1 MDFFHPAFLVFF
13 VTFRIGLE
21 KRRVFTVVVR
31 KEIPQQA
38 WCSENGCYAE
48 SNRNFNQALR
58 CFAEVVRK
66 HPREGGGQ
74 TTLLRG
80 YRIKGMPQAL

>member
-1 MDFFHPAFLVFF
+1 MTQFVEEKLEAAPLAETKTSLVYDCYW
-13 VTFRIGLE
+13 
-21 KRRVFTVVVR
+21 
-31 KEIPQQA
+31 A
-38 WCSENGCYAE
+38 WCSENGYYAE

-58 CFAEVVRK
+58 SFAEVVRK